1 MLKIFLGR
9 YESDVKIDKFKMVD
23 LI

>member
-1 MLKIFLGR
+1 MLRVFLGR
-9 YESDVKIDKFKMVD
+9 YESDVKIDKFKMMD